1 MTVTVRSSMPWCAL
15 PVALAFA
22 LAPAFGRAPR
32 PAAHAQP
39 EPPPFCAAWREREP
53 VLFCDDFESDGP
65 LRAPER
71 YFEYGDADGD
81 FVPRDGV
88 GVGGSR
94 GMRALFREGAVG
106 AGGMKLAF
114 GRNPNGYMRSAI
126 RADQDFREIYYRMDL
141 RMEPGW
147 VGDPAKLSRATI
159 FTEPDDW
166 SQAMI
171 AHLWGDG
178 QGRLLVDPVRC
189 VGPDDRPKCEG
200 YNDFPNMDWI
210 GNRSGVSPIFATE
223 SSGRWF
229 DVEAHVRLNDPG
241 ESNGVQEFWIDG
253 RLEARREGLDFV
265 RGYTDYGINAIFFE
279 NYWNDGSPR
288 EQARFFDNIVV
299 STERIGPLGAPP
311 TATGAAPAT
320 STAQASPTAES
331 SATPEPPGNTATP
344 ELPADT
350 ATPGTAVPTP
360 GPTHTPGSTELYLP
374 LALHGSG
381 QDRLDVA
388 RRVARLFR

>member
-1 MTVTVRSSMPWCAL
+1 MTATVRSSMPWL
-15 PVALAFA
+15 GLLMALAFV
-22 LAPAFGRAPR
+22 LAPAFARAPR
-32 PAAHAQP
+32 FAAHAQP
-39 EPPPFCAAWREREP
+39 EPPSFCSEWRARDP

-71 YFEYGDADGD
+71 YFEYGDAGGD
-81 FVPRDGV
+81 FVPQDGV

-126 RADQDFREIYYRMDL
+126 RTDQDFREIFYRMDL

-178 QGRLLVDPVRC
+178 RGRLLVDPVRC

-200 YNDFPNMDWI
+200 YNDFANMDWI
-210 GNRSGVSPIFATE
+210 GNRSGVTSIFATE

-241 ESNGVQEFWIDG
+241 EANGVQEFWIDG

-288 EQARFFDNIVV
+288 EQARFFDNILV
-299 STERIGPLGAPP
+299 STERIGPLGAPA
-311 TATGAAPAT
+311 TATAPAT
-320 STAQASPTAES
+320 EAAPPTPSAGATAASTTPTASPSATTEPTS
-331 SATPEPPGNTATP
+331 RSATPSPDPSDTP
-344 ELPADT
+344 APA
-350 ATPGTAVPTP
+350 
-360 GPTHTPGSTELYLP
+360 ELYLP
-374 LALHGSG
+374 FAL
-381 QDRLDVA
+381 DA
-388 RRVARLFR
+388 A